1 MCRGVHTIT
10 YQRTFYSL
18 FIDILVL
25 DQNRNSSQTRMRVHK
40 NCNFWFR
47 LAPVLRKLSCKISFL
62 FDLVLFNVCL
72 KLSKFF
78 DQNML

>member
-10 YQRTFYSL
+10 YQITFYSL

-25 DQNRNSSQTRMRVHK
+25 YQNRKSGQSRMRVHK
-40 NCNFWFR
+40 NCNLWFR

-62 FDLVLFNVCL
+62 FDLVLFKACL
-72 KLSKFF
+72 KLSKF
-78 DQNML
+78 L